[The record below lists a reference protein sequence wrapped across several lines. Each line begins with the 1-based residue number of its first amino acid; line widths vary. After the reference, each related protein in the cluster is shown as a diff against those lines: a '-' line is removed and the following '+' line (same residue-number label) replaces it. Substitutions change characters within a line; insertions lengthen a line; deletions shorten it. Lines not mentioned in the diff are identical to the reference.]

1 VDRRTSPV
9 ELLWDLVFVFAVTQV
24 STMLARELTW
34 PEAGRA
40 LLLLALVWWAW
51 SAFVWAANAED
62 EESRLLRAVLLV
74 ALVAMFVAG
83 VTLPTAFR
91 RDAITFV
98 TAYAVVRFL
107 HLGVYAHA
115 SRAGNASG
123 RAIAGFATT
132 VVIGMAL
139 LAAGAWSDGGARVA
153 LWAAA
158 AAIDYAGPAWLT
170 RERLR
175 SLQRVAVSHFAE
187 RYGLFVIIVLGES
200 VVSIGAG
207 AVQHEITASL
217 LVAAACGLVT
227 TMALWWLY
235 FDRSAAW
242 AEQRLHLIDDPVL
255 AAADAYSYLHLL
267 LVAGVVI
274 LAVGERVAVTN
285 ADHSLG
291 VAARLCLGAGVA
303 LYLVGYHAF
312 RWRLGARPSWTDPIA
327 MAAALVVVPLAAPL
341 RAWAVGAL
349 VAVIVVALCAVKTV
363 ERDPAVAS
371 SKVE

>member
-1 VDRRTSPV
+1 MDRRTSPV

-24 STMLARELTW
+24 STMLARDLTW

-40 LLLLALVWWAW
+40 MLLLALVWWAW

-62 EESRLLRAVLLV
+62 EKSRLLRAVLLV

-91 RDAITFV
+91 GDAAAFV
-98 TAYAVVRFL
+98 AAYALVRFL

-115 SRAGNASG
+115 SRAGNASA

-132 VVIGMAL
+132 VVVGMAL
-139 LAAGAWSDGGARVA
+139 LGAGAIVHGSARVA

-187 RYGLFVIIVLGES
+187 RYSLFVIIVLGES
-200 VVSIGAG
+200 IVSIGAG
-207 AVQHEITASL
+207 AVQHEITGSL
-217 LVAAACGLVT
+217 LGAAVAGLVT
-227 TMALWWLY
+227 TVALWWLY
-235 FDRSAAW
+235 FDRTAVW
-242 AEQRLHLIDDPVL
+242 AEQRLHVIDDPVL
-255 AAADAYSYLHLL
+255 AAADAYSYLHLV

-285 ADHSLG
+285 AADTLPA
-291 VAARLCLGAGVA
+291 AARLCLGAGVA
-303 LYLVGYHAF
+303 LYIAGYDAF
-312 RWRLGARPSWTDPIA
+312 RWRLGARPSWTDAIA
-327 MAAALVVVPLAAPL
+327 VTAVLVVVPLSTSL
-341 RAWAVGAL
+341 RAWTVCAV
-349 VAVIVVALCAVKTV
+349 VAVIAVAVCAVKTL
-363 ERDPAVAS
+363 EREPVDSPSGVS
-371 SKVE
+371 